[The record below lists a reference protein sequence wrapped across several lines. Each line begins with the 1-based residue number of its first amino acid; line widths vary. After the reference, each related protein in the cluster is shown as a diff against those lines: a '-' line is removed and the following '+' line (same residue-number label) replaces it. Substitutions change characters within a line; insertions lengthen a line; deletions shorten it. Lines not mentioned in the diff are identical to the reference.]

1 MASNR
6 IQRLLLSLVVSIFT
20 VSCFAQIQDDAE
32 EAFRISSE
40 THKPVL
46 LIFAGSDWCAA
57 CMRFE
62 RNILSEISFQDFADK
77 NLVLL
82 KAEFPQRKKLP
93 TSIREQN
100 DALAEQYNPKG
111 IFPYLLLLRSEKTV
125 VSLISYNNQS
135 PVEFI
140 SELKSLLS
148 K

>member
-1 MASNR
+1 VALNR
-6 IQRLLLSLVVSIFT
+6 IQRLLLSLIVSIGS

-57 CMRFE
+57 CMRFD
-62 RNILSEISFQDFADK
+62 RNILSENSFKDFANK

-93 TSIREQN
+93 AFLREQN

-111 IFPYLLLLRSEKTV
+111 IFPYLLLLRSEKSE
-125 VSLISYNNQS
+125 VSLVSYSNQS